1 SCTALYR
8 AVPGGKRASV
18 EIIFDFREV
27 TPTRPRSA
35 PPSGRSSTK
44 ARTTRPAT
52 RTGRRPARQ
61 FGPHPRGRRGG
72 RAVRDDRPAGA
83 GDALARPVRC
93 DAARPGTRVPLIPRV
108 RRLPGGGGPFP
119 SAPVGVLARLDAF
132 GLPRHLRIVR
142 RIRRVAEAVVALVAV
157 GELKQALQ

>member
-83 GDALARPVRC
+83 GDDLARPVRC
-93 DAARPGTRVPLIPRV
+93 DAARPGTRVPLIP
-108 RRLPGGGGPFP
+108 PG
-119 SAPVGVLARLDAF
+119 SAA
-132 GLPRHLRIVR
+132 LPRGAADPFRQRPSVSLLGWTRLGSPGIF
-142 RIRRVAEAVVALVAV
+142 
-157 GELKQALQ
+157 G